1 MHVQTIRNVINTFFV
16 SGAALFATACAT
28 AQHAN
33 PSEPAPSNTVPAG
46 DVAAPNA
53 PTAAPEPPEP
63 RASQVSF
70 EAPQHDNDKLL
81 TLHEVTGSTYA
92 FATSTMGGKAWAE
105 GHSFRELCAAPCV
118 PNLSPGSYRLALSEG
133 DGQPAIGN
141 RVVIPSGPSTLHG
154 TYVSHSGRRAAGF
167 IIGLTSLLAGSA
179 MMIAGA
185 PLASKH
191 FNDGLEAA
199 GAGIAFVGLG
209 VGSWMWMTKD
219 EARFEVA
226 PRTPALASW

>member
-1 MHVQTIRNVINTFFV
+1 MEAMSVQTSRNVAISFFV
-16 SGAALFATACAT
+16 CGVALFATACVT
-28 AQHAN
+28 AQHVN
-33 PSEPAPSNTVPAG
+33 PSEPAPSSAVPAG
-46 DVAAPNA
+46 EVAA
-53 PTAAPEPPEP
+53 PTAAPEPH
-63 RASQVSF
+63 ASQVSF

-92 FATSTMGGKAWAE
+92 FATSTTGNHARVE

-118 PNLSPGSYRLALSEG
+118 PNLLPGTYRLALSEG
-133 DGQPAIGN
+133 DGEPMIGN
-141 RVVIPSGPSTLHG
+141 RIVIPSGPSTLRG

-179 MMIAGA
+179 IVFASAPSAG
-185 PLASKH
+185 KN

-199 GAGIAFVGLG
+199 GVGIAFIGLG
-209 VGSWMWMTKD
+209 VGYWMWMTKD